1 MGQTTGIEVIK
12 HDVTAGTSPTTRTFL
27 HSGSR
32 GGRNFS
38 VAIRGNLP
46 AATDYLQVT
55 IKQRIPGRD
64 SDENA
69 ADYYDDEPVP
79 LWGGA
84 TSVGQEKLVA
94 VAPGSALIGKK
105 VGNAH
110 YVEAGAGKQL
120 VINAYWPPGTSDI
133 VIEVTEDDTA
143 VLTAVTT
150 WEVA

>member
-1 MGQTTGIEVIK
+1 MGQSTGIEVIK

-38 VAIRGNLP
+38 VAIRGDLP
-46 AATDYLQVT
+46 AADDYFQVT

-84 TSVGQEKLVA
+84 TSVGQEKLLA
-94 VAPGSALIGKK
+94 TANPSFIGKK
-105 VGNAH
+105 IGNTH
-110 YVEAGAGKQL
+110 YVAAGTGKQL
-120 VINAYWPPGTSDI
+120 VINAYWPPGCSDI

-143 VLTAVTT
+143 VLKALTS